1 MNTSAD
7 IIRKSRNH
15 VYYTRF
21 FFTKIFSRMVL
32 IAMCV
37 FLLSPF
43 YWMIISAIK
52 SNEEMRL
59 APPTMFPRSFH
70 WENFYL
76 ATQYIPFFR
85 YMFNS
90 LILALISMAGAVFSN
105 SLVSY
110 GLSRIP
116 WKGRNILFYLIV
128 STMFIP
134 FPITMIALFDI
145 FARFHLINTY
155 VPLTLPSFMG
165 AATWIFMMRQYLL
178 GIPKEISDAGYIDGA
193 NEFQIFSRLIL
204 PVMKPVIGVIAIFA
218 AIGSWNDFLTPLIY
232 LHDHSIYPLSIG
244 IQLFRSEHTVE
255 YSMLM
260 AASALVVLPVVIIFL
275 IFQRFFVEGIT
286 LGAVKG

>member
-1 MNTSAD
+1 MRPSDN
-7 IIRKSRNH
+7 IRKRRH
-15 VYYTRF
+15 YQYYIRF
-21 FFTKIFSRMVL
+21 FFEKIFARMVL
-32 IAMCV
+32 ITMCI

-52 SNEEMRL
+52 SNEEMRIV
-59 APPTMFPRSFH
+59 PPTMFPHTFH

-76 ATQYIPFFR
+76 ATQYIPFFH

-90 LILALISMAGAVFSN
+90 LTLAVISMIGAILSN
-105 SLVSY
+105 SIVSY
-110 GLSRIP
+110 GISRIP
-116 WKGRNILFYLIV
+116 WKGRNFLFYLIV

-145 FARFHLINTY
+145 FAKLHLINTY
-155 VPLTLPSFMG
+155 VPLTLPYFMG
-165 AATWIFMMRQYLL
+165 GATWIFMMRQYLM

-193 NEFQIFSRLIL
+193 SELQIFVKLIL
-204 PVMKPVIGVIAIFA
+204 PIMKPVIGVVAIFA

-232 LHDHSIYPLSIG
+232 LHEQSRYPLSIG
-244 IQLFRSEHTVE
+244 IQLFRSEHTIE

-260 AASALVVLPVVIIFL
+260 AASAMVVLPVVIIFL

-286 LGAVKG
+286 AGAVKG